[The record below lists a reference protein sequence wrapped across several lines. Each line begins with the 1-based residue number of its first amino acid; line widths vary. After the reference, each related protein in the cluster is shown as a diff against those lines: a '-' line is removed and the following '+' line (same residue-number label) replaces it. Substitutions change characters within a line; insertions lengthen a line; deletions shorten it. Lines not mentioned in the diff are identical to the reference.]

1 MRAGSHFRA
10 QGLAAGNGEVRLPRA
25 VYSFGEKN
33 KMPGLGTSK
42 QSTQTVQNT
51 QTGPWLPAQNALGN
65 AIRTLEPLAN
75 GGSTAPTGAEQN
87 ALTQIQNN
95 AAAIPN
101 YTGQAT
107 GLLNNLFNGG
117 TRSEEHTSELQSQFH
132 LVCR

>member
-1 MRAGSHFRA
+1 MRTGSHFRT

-51 QTGPWLPAQNALGN
+51 QTGPWLPAQGALGN
-65 AIRTLEPLAN
+65 VINALTPLTQN
-75 GGSTAPTGAEQN
+75 SQPTGAEQN

-101 YTGQAT
+101 YTSQAT
-107 GLLNNLFNGG
+107 GLLNSLFSGG
-117 TRSEEHTSELQSQFH
+117 TDRTGI
-132 LVCR
+132 VNDA